1 MPARMLRLTR
11 PNSCPMIASLSC
23 DLDDKWSYM
32 KTHGDRG
39 WETFPS
45 YLEIVV
51 PRILRLFNE
60 RGLPATFF
68 VVGQDASFKRNTP
81 LLRALGEAAYEVGN
95 HSFKHEPWLHLY
107 SRAEIASEID
117 LAEEAIE
124 RATGQRPVGF
134 RGPGYSLSEATVGEL
149 AGRGYLYDA
158 STFPTFLTPL
168 ARMYYFST
176 ASFSPEEKRRRK
188 ALGGT
193 FRDGLRPNRPYYW
206 QLDGKQLC
214 EIPVTTLPFFKTPMH
229 MSYLFGLKR
238 FSGGLALRYFDLALR
253 LCRLT
258 NVEPSLVFHPTDVLG
273 REDGQGLEFI
283 PGMGLTRSLKLAFVG
298 QVLDRLRN
306 SFRVTTIAEH
316 AANAALRPALPTMR
330 PSF

>member
-1 MPARMLRLTR
+1 
-11 PNSCPMIASLSC
+11 MIASLSC

-32 KTHGDRG
+32 KTHGDPG

-45 YLEIVV
+45 YLAMVV
-51 PRILRLFNE
+51 PRILRMFRD
-60 RGLPATFF
+60 RGLTATFF
-68 VVGQDASFKRNTP
+68 LVGQDAALIRNHD
-81 LLRALGEAAYEVGN
+81 LLRLIGEESHEVGN

-107 SRAEIASEID
+107 SKPDLASEID
-117 LAEEAIE
+117 QAEEAIE
-124 RATGQRPVGF
+124 RATGHRPVGF
-134 RGPGYSLSEATVGEL
+134 RGPGYSLSEATVSEL
-149 AGRGYLYDA
+149 AGRGYRYDA

-168 ARMYYFST
+168 VRMYYFAT

-193 FRDGLRPNRPYYW
+193 FRDGLRPNRPYWW
-206 QLDGKQLC
+206 QVDGKQLC
-214 EIPVTTLPFFKTPMH
+214 EIPVTTLPFFKTPIH

-238 FSGGLALRYFDLALR
+238 FSAGLALLYFDTALR

-258 NVEPSLVFHPTDVLG
+258 KVEPSLVFHPTDFLG

-283 PGMGLTRSLKLAFVG
+283 PGMGLPRSVKLAFVG
-298 QVLDRLRN
+298 QVLDRLRD
-306 SFRVTTIAEH
+306 SFRVTTVMEH
-316 AANAALRPALPTMR
+316 AAAAAQRPALPTVR

>member
-1 MPARMLRLTR
+1 
-11 PNSCPMIASLSC
+11 MIASLSC

-51 PRILRLFNE
+51 PRILRMFSE
-60 RGLPATFF
+60 RSLSATFF
-68 VVGQDASFKRNTP
+68 IVGQDAVLKHNGQ
-81 LLRALGEAAYEVGN
+81 LLRRIGDSSHEVGN

-107 SRAEIASEID
+107 SKPEIASELT

-134 RGPGYSLSEATVGEL
+134 RGPGYSLSEATLSEL
-149 AGRGYLYDA
+149 AGRGYRYDA

-168 ARMYYFST
+168 VRMYYFTT
-176 ASFSPEEKRRRK
+176 ARFSPEEKRRRK

-193 FRDGLRPNRPYYW
+193 FRDGLRPNRPYWW
-206 QLDGKQLC
+206 QIDGKQLC
-214 EIPVTTLPFFKTPMH
+214 EIPVTTLPFIRTPMH
-229 MSYLFGLKR
+229 MSYLFGLRR
-238 FSGGLALRYFDLALR
+238 FSAGLALRYFDLALR

-258 NVEPSLVFHPTDVLG
+258 KVEPSLVFHPTDFLG
-273 REDGQGLEFI
+273 RDDAQGLEFI
-283 PGMGLTRSLKLAFVG
+283 PGMGLSRSLKLAFVG
-298 QVLDRLRN
+298 QVLDRLGEG
-306 SFRVTTIAEH
+306 FRVTTVAEH
-316 AANAALRPALPTMR
+316 AAAAVQRPALQALQ